1 MRRLLRREEGKL
13 SEIGSGGAWSTTSRP
28 SGMRMVAD
36 KAVSVGE
43 GLGSPR
49 PRDISR
55 QMEDTCG
62 LLILGSEIKKSWC
75 KC

>member
-1 MRRLLRREEGKL
+1 
-13 SEIGSGGAWSTTSRP
+13 
-28 SGMRMVAD
+28 MRMVAD